1 MNRIRIA
8 QLSAF
13 YRRYRIED
21 QQGFYDARRREYEQ
35 ADGQVASATTLLLL
49 LAAAA
54 GVLGTAEVLF
64 GRAWWGIIA
73 ALCSALAATTTAWG
87 TLIGFEENA
96 RLYRAA
102 RVALDPLKGPLEDH
116 PGDLRELLRVVV
128 RAEEILQAET
138 SQWGQHLKA
147 SAATIGPAS
156 ETGRGGA
163 VPDEGVSIAEPSED
177 AAVVDIATRAE
188 PAGRG
193 DA

>member
-1 MNRIRIA
+1 MNRRRA
-8 QLSAF
+8 EQLSAF

-21 QQGFYDARRREYEQ
+21 QQAFYDARRKEYEQ
-35 ADGQVASATTLLLL
+35 ADSQLASATTVLLL

-54 GVLGTAEVLF
+54 GVLGTAEVAVS
-64 GRAWWGIIA
+64 RAWWGIIA
-73 ALCSALAATTTAWG
+73 AVCSALAATTTAWA

-116 PGDLRELLRVVV
+116 PDDPRELLRVVV

-147 SAATIGPAS
+147 SAATIAPAS
-156 ETGRGGA
+156 GGA
-163 VPDEGVSIAEPSED
+163 PG
-177 AAVVDIATRAE
+177 
-188 PAGRG
+188 PAGRPVVDL
-193 DA
+193 DAHAEWDASDA